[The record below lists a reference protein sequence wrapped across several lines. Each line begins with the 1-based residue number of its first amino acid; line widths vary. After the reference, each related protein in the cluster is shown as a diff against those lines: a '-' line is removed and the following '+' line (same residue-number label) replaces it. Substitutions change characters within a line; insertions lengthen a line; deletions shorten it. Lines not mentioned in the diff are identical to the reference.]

1 MPVWLWAVVN
11 RLNAVPGQRPGGAED
26 RQADEDAIR
35 RVAQGDT
42 SALAELYDRHARGVY
57 SLALRIV
64 EDQAEAEDVVQEVFS
79 QAWTQASRHDTSR
92 GAVGAWLMM
101 IARSRAIDR
110 IRSRRARP
118 DSAVADDRAFQTLPD
133 PGLPQDLALLV
144 KEQAERLRTAL
155 ATLPLLQRV
164 ALELAYFEGL
174 TQSEIAERL
183 EQPLGTVKTRMRL
196 ALLKLREAFPGA
208 ART

>member
-11 RLNAVPGQRPGGAED
+11 RVNPVSGPRPAASED
-26 RQADEDAIR
+26 RLADEDAIR
-35 RVAQGDT
+35 RVATGDT
-42 SALAELYDRHARGVY
+42 SALAELYDRHSRAVY

-79 QAWTQASRHDTSR
+79 QAWTQAARHDTSR

-101 IARSRAIDR
+101 MARSRAIDR

-118 DSAVADDRAFQTLPD
+118 DAAVADERAFSTLTD
-133 PGLPQDLALLV
+133 PGLPQDMELLL
-144 KEQAERLRTAL
+144 KEQADRLRAAL
-155 ATLPLLQRV
+155 VSLPLLQRV

-183 EQPLGTVKTRMRL
+183 EEPIGTVKTRIRL
-196 ALLKLREAFPGA
+196 ALLKLREAFAGA
-208 ART
+208 HP